1 MPPLPE
7 AEYIHEVATGLV
19 YALPSAV
26 TLIIGE
32 PDPALRRALER
43 FSPLLSGEMVLRYGI
58 ALLIPETA
66 TLIPGLFV
74 SERGA
79 VLTGR
84 EAWDFTNQR
93 FSLFPRADVRGIYVP
108 GGGVKEVFLREL
120 DYAAG
125 PRVLAYESFDL
136 SFAPT
141 LIVRVALASEAAEVP
156 ELLRRYCPPR
166 PLADVLADLSP
177 RL

>member
-7 AEYIHEVATGLV
+7 AEYIHEIVIGAV
-19 YALPSAV
+19 YALPNAV
-26 TLIIGE
+26 TLIVGE
-32 PDPALRRALER
+32 PDLTQRRALEPY
-43 FSPLLSGEMVLRYGI
+43 SPLLSGEIVLRYGI
-58 ALLIPETA
+58 PLLIPESA

-84 EAWDFTNQR
+84 EAWEFTNKS

-108 GGGVKEVFLREL
+108 GGAVKEVFLREL

-136 SFAPT
+136 SFTPSVIAQ
-141 LIVRVALASEAAEVP
+141 VAVATASTELP
-156 ELLRRYCPPR
+156 ELLQRYCPPH
-166 PLADVLADLSP
+166 PLATLLTDL
-177 RL
+177 